1 MNNVKTAGFPN
12 LVQAQPNNATIKMG
26 AMEKK
31 DRNNWKTIGMSNDF
45 RSLGIIFPA
54 RHSREHQVKPNLYFF
69 KYIVRFTE

>member
-1 MNNVKTAGFPN
+1 MLKKTAGFPN

-26 AMEKK
+26 TMKEK

-69 KYIVRFTE
+69 KYIVGFTE